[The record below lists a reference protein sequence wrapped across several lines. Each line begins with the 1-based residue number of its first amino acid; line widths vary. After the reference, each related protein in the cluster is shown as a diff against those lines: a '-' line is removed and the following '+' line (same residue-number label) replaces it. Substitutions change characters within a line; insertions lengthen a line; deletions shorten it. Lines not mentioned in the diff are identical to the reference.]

1 MTENDQAAEGTSAA
15 PAPKSSKATRPK
27 LRLAMVGI
35 IVVGAVGFLL
45 VKGLGSSL
53 DYFKTVPQALES
65 KQQIGTSTFRLE
77 GTVVAGTVQRNLEG
91 ATFDVSGEG
100 STVHVINAGSP
111 PQLFKAD
118 MPVVVVGHF
127 KSKTSTTFLSDQI
140 MVKHT
145 ATYKAQHPDR
155 VRAGDGS
162 SN

>member
-65 KQQIGTSTFRLE
+65 KQQIGTSTFRLDR
-77 GTVVAGTVQRNLEG
+77 ARHQRRE
-91 ATFDVSGEG
+91 
-100 STVHVINAGSP
+100 P
-111 PQLFKAD
+111 
-118 MPVVVVGHF
+118 
-127 KSKTSTTFLSDQI
+127 
-140 MVKHT
+140 T
-145 ATYKAQHPDR
+145 ATLQSRYA
-155 VRAGDGS
+155 S
-162 SN
+162 SGRWAFQVKNFHHISF